1 MPDPAILV
9 VSPNWL
15 GDAVMALPAIQD
27 VRRRF
32 AGSRLIV
39 AARTSVASL
48 FALVPGVDDVAT
60 LEWRGGVLTRAAMRR
75 DVARLQNV
83 HAGTTIL
90 LTNSFATAW
99 LVKKAGI
106 AERWGYATDLRRP
119 LLTRAISR
127 PSYSVHQ
134 GAYYQ
139 YLTRE
144 LGIASG
150 ALEPEIVVSDQQ
162 LQSGRELLMSSGWD
176 GIRRLVVM
184 APGAA
189 YGTAKRWPPS
199 YFAQLIAALTHESD
213 VHCVLV
219 GSAADLQT
227 MTIVCEAVAADRRD
241 RVVDLSGRTSL
252 EMLAAVLAMAAAC
265 VSNDSGA
272 MHLAAAAGAPV
283 AALFGPT
290 REFETAPLPRAGRR
304 TDVLINPVWCRPCM
318 LRECPIDHRCM
329 RGLKSSRVV
338 ESVIA
343 LMNTTD
349 RCQVPQ
355 TIGAASPFRVGS
367 SEARSRQG

>member
-32 AGSRLIV
+32 GGSRLIV
-39 AARTSVASL
+39 AARSSVASL
-48 FALVPGVDDVAT
+48 FELVPGIDDVVT
-60 LEWRGGVLTRAAMRR
+60 LEWRGRFLTRAAMRR
-75 DVARLQNV
+75 DVSRLQNV

-144 LGIASG
+144 LGMASG
-150 ALEPEIVVSDQQ
+150 PLEPEIVVSDQQ
-162 LQSGRELLMSSGWD
+162 LQSGRELLLSSGWNAS
-176 GIRRLVVM
+176 RPLVVM

-189 YGTAKRWPPS
+189 YGTAKRWLPS
-199 YFAQLIAALTHESD
+199 YVAEVIVAVTRQNDAQ
-213 VHCVLV
+213 CVLV
-219 GSAADLQT
+219 GSAGDLETAMIVRDALPADAL
-227 MTIVCEAVAADRRD
+227 E
-241 RVVDLSGRTSL
+241 RVIDLTGRTSL
-252 EMLAAVLAMAAAC
+252 DTLAAILSMAAAC

-290 REFETAPLPRAGRR
+290 REHETAPLPRTGRR
-304 TDVLINPVWCRPCM
+304 ADVLINPVWCRPCM

-329 RGLKSSRVV
+329 RGLKPSRVV
-338 ESVIA
+338 ESVVA
-343 LMNTTD
+343 LMGTTD
-349 RCQVPQ
+349 RRHVQR
-355 TIGAASPFRVGS
+355 IGVAT
-367 SEARSRQG
+367 Q

>member
-1 MPDPAILV
+1 MPDPAVLV

-32 AGSRLIV
+32 AGSRLMV
-39 AARTSVASL
+39 AARTSVSSL
-48 FALVPGVDDVAT
+48 FRLVPGVDDVVT
-60 LEWRGGVLTRAAMRR
+60 LEWRGGLLKRAAMRR
-75 DVARLQNV
+75 DAARLRDSNI
-83 HAGTTIL
+83 GTAIL

-106 AERWGYATDLRRP
+106 AERWGYATDLRRA
-119 LLTRAISR
+119 LLTRAIDR

-144 LGIASG
+144 LGISSG
-150 ALEPEIVVSDQQ
+150 PLEPELAVPNHEMKTA
-162 LQSGRELLMSSGWD
+162 RELLMSGGWD
-176 GIRRLVVM
+176 GTRPLVVT

-189 YGTAKRWPPS
+189 YGTAKRWLPP
-199 YFAQLIAALTHESD
+199 YFADVMTRLSRDSD
-213 VHCVLV
+213 VQCVLV
-219 GSAADLQT
+219 GTAGDLETTVMVRDALSAEARERVIDLT
-227 MTIVCEAVAADRRD
+227 
-241 RVVDLSGRTSL
+241 GRTSL
-252 EMLAAVLAMAAAC
+252 ETLAAVLSIAATC

-290 REFETAPLPRAGRR
+290 REYETAPLPRAGSRA
-304 TDVLINPVWCRPCM
+304 DVLINPVWCRPCM

-329 RGLKSSRVV
+329 RGLNPSRVF

-343 LMNTTD
+343 LMATTA
-349 RCQVPQ
+349 RRHVPQ
-355 TIGAASPFRVGS
+355 TIGAAWR
-367 SEARSRQG
+367 